1 VKKSHKTILVIGSGP
16 IVIGQAA
23 EFDYS
28 GTQACKMLKKE
39 GIKVILVN
47 NNPATIM
54 TDTAFAD
61 AVYLEPLT
69 VDYLEAII
77 VKERPDG
84 VLVGMGGQS
93 SLNLA
98 TKLHDAGIFQKY
110 GVEVLGTDIAAIK
123 ESEDREAFKKAME
136 RIGEPVIESGIGTSL
151 SICQGIAK
159 DMGYPLVLRPA
170 YTLGG
175 SGGSIVEEASEL
187 DEKATKAMDYSPV
200 GQVLIERSVYG
211 WKEIEY
217 EVVRDAKGNCIIV
230 CNMEN
235 IDPVGIHTGDSIVVA
250 PSQTLSDKDHQMLRS
265 ASIKIVSALNIVGAC
280 NVQFAL
286 SPDSFHYF
294 VIEVNPR
301 VSRSSALASK
311 ATGYPI
317 AKVATKIALG
327 YSLDEIINEV
337 TQTTMAC
344 FEPALDYCVVKI
356 PRWPFDQLSSEN
368 RQLGTSMMATGEVMS
383 IGNNFENALMKAV
396 RSLEL
401 GYYDL
406 TDLVSVQM
414 TTAELEAAVKKADD
428 KRLFH
433 IAELMKRGH
442 SVGDIHALSAIT
454 PYFLEKIKNILDH
467 EKTLSTYTFETL
479 TKEVLTIYK
488 KAGLSDKGIAR
499 LLNVSPRV
507 LYEKRLA
514 MGLLPSYKM
523 VDTCSGEF
531 EAYSNYYYSSYDTV
545 CESTVTQKDKVVVI
559 GSGPIRIGQGVE
571 FDYCSVHGVLTL
583 KKLGYEAI
591 IINNNPETVSTDF
604 DISDKL
610 YFEPITEED
619 VLNILTKEKP
629 LGVILQYGGQTAIK
643 LAEFIHSMGI
653 PILGTSFESIDQ
665 AEDRKQFEA
674 LLEANGLSRPLGK
687 GVWTQEEA
695 IEFAESVGF
704 PVLVRPSYVIG
715 GTGMKVVWNLEE
727 LKEQLSLAMALPLK
741 SPLLIDQYIDGME
754 IEVDALSDGE
764 DILIPGIMEHLEK
777 AGVHSGDSSSIYP
790 ARLSEAVEETLIL
803 NTQII
808 AKELGIVGIL
818 NIQFILSNHKIYII
832 EVNPRASRT
841 VPFLSKITGLSMIEV
856 STELIMGKKLKDLP
870 YGTGLMTS
878 KDLFAIKTPIFSMEK
893 IPGVDTILG
902 PLMKST
908 GETMSI
914 GKTFEESMYK
924 SFIVQGFGALK
935 TKGALVSIGGKQK
948 EDSLAAIRYLAD
960 SGFDL
965 YATEGTKDYLAQNAI
980 ASTLV
985 NKIDQGDFDCL
996 AALNSGKIGLVV
1008 NMPTGG
1014 LSPEGDGLRI
1024 RRKALELRIPC
1035 VMNIEKLD
1043 ALQAVLASDCEHAPL
1058 EIFDIS
1064 DLTLQF

>member
-1 VKKSHKTILVIGSGP
+1 MKQLHKKILVIGSGP

-28 GTQACKMLKKE
+28 GTQACKMLKNE
-39 GIKVILVN
+39 GIQVVLVN

-77 VKERPDG
+77 KKERPDG

-98 TKLHDAGIFQKY
+98 TQLHDAGVFEKY
-110 GVEVLGTDIAAIK
+110 GVEVLGTGIEAIK

-136 RIGEPVIESGIGTSL
+136 RIGEPVIESGIATDL
-151 SICQGIAK
+151 KTCREIAGR
-159 DMGYPLVLRPA
+159 MGYPLVLRPA
-170 YTLGG
+170 FTLGG
-175 SGGSIVEEASEL
+175 SGGSIVEHQGEL
-187 DEKATKAMDYSPV
+187 DEKCLRAMDYSPV
-200 GQVLIERSVYG
+200 NQVLIEKSVYG

-280 NVQFAL
+280 NVQIAL
-286 SPDSFHYF
+286 HPDSFDYY

-327 YSLDEIINEV
+327 YSLDEIVNEV

-356 PRWPFDQLSSEN
+356 PRWPFDQLSSET

-401 GYYDL
+401 GYSDL
-406 TDLVSVQM
+406 TDTASVQM
-414 TTAELEAAVKKADD
+414 STEDLVAAVKKADD

-433 IAELMKRGH
+433 IAELMKRGFG
-442 SVGDIHALSAIT
+442 VETIYDISAIT
-454 PYFLEKIKNILDH
+454 PYFLEKIMNIIQH
-467 EKTLSTYTFETL
+467 ENTLKGLTFDAL
-479 TKEVLTIYK
+479 TKEQLLVYK

-499 LLNVSPRV
+499 ILAVSPRQV
-507 LYEKRLA
+507 YEKRLKL
-514 MGLLPSYKM
+514 GLLPSYKM

-545 CESTVTQKDKVVVI
+545 CESHVTPKKKVIVI

-619 VLNILTKEKP
+619 VLNILEKEKP

-643 LAEFIHSMGI
+643 LAAFIHSMGI
-653 PILGTSFESIDQ
+653 PILGTSYESIDQ
-665 AEDRKQFEA
+665 AEDRKQFDA
-674 LLEANGLSRPLGK
+674 LLEANELMRPIGK
-687 GVWTQEEA
+687 GVWTLEESIA
-695 IEFAESVGF
+695 FSEEVGF
-704 PVLVRPSYVIG
+704 PLLVRPSYVIG
-715 GTGMKVVWNLEE
+715 GAGMKVVWNLDE
-727 LKEQLSLAMALPLK
+727 LREQVELATSVPLK

-764 DILIPGIMEHLEK
+764 SILIPGIMEHLEK
-777 AGVHSGDSSSIYP
+777 AGIHSGDSSSIYP
-790 ARLSEAVEETLIL
+790 ARLSTKITDVLVANTEA
-803 NTQII
+803 I
-808 AKELGIVGIL
+808 AKALGVVGIL
-818 NIQFILSNHKIYII
+818 NIQFILKDEQIYII

-841 VPFLSKITGLSMIEV
+841 VPFLSKITGISMIEV
-856 STELIMGKKLKDLP
+856 STELIMGQKLKDLP
-870 YGTGLMTS
+870 YGTGLMKPQS
-878 KDLFAIKTPIFSMEK
+878 IYAIKTPIFSMEK
-893 IPGVDTILG
+893 IPGVDSVLG

-914 GKTFEESMYK
+914 DRTFEQCMYK
-924 SFIVQGFGALK
+924 SFIIQGFGSLK
-935 TKGALVSIGGKQK
+935 KKGALVSVGGKNK
-948 EDSLAAIRYLAD
+948 EASLKAITYLSE
-960 SGFDL
+960 SGFNL
-965 YATEGTKDYLAQNAI
+965 FATEGTRNFLNQYNIQT
-980 ASTLV
+980 TLV
-985 NKIDQGDFDCL
+985 QKIGQGPFDCL
-996 AALNSGKIGLVV
+996 SALTSGEIGLVV
-1008 NMPTGG
+1008 NIPTGG
-1014 LSPEGDGLRI
+1014 SKQEGDGMRI
-1024 RRKALELRIPC
+1024 RRKAIELRIPC
-1035 VMNIEKLD
+1035 VMNIEKLE
-1043 ALQAVLASDCEHAPL
+1043 ALQAVLASDSEHKPI
-1058 EIFDIS
+1058 EVFDIS
-1064 DLTLQF
+1064 EFTLKF